1 MTESDKTPNWQGHK
15 PATSAEL
22 LNILTTATTGS
33 AKLSRSD
40 RVLFTVCEFWAS
52 ARNRT
57 LVTQLADDAESQLR
71 AAEVAFTAMGL
82 SNAGSI
88 VRRARMDLAESDV
101 PIPLVQI
108 VENMENALAD
118 NQESVDQVIADFADQ
133 QAQLRMV
140 LQGNAR

>member
-1 MTESDKTPNWQGHK
+1 LAESDKTPNWQGHK
-15 PATSAEL
+15 AATSAEL
-22 LNILTTATTGS
+22 LNIITTATTGS

-57 LVTQLADDAESQLR
+57 LLTQLADDAVSQLR
-71 AAEVAFTAMGL
+71 AAEIAFTAMGL

-88 VRRARMDLAESDV
+88 VRRARMDLAESNALV
-101 PIPLVQI
+101 PSVQM

-118 NQESVDQVIADFADQ
+118 NYESVDQVIADFADQ
-133 QAQLRMV
+133 QAQHRTV
-140 LQGNAR
+140 FQGNER